1 MATAWSRRS
10 VPRSLHT
17 LEAGERARIKG
28 ILFERLRQDCRT
40 LGLEAGQDIV
50 CRVSG
55 PDWLIL
61 DVIGAGRRQPVLLQ
75 RDWARFVEV
84 E

>member
-1 MATAWSRRS
+1 MSTTWSKA

-17 LEAGERARIKG
+17 LGAGERARIRG
-28 ILFERLRQDCRT
+28 ILFERLRQDCRE
-40 LGLEAGQDIV
+40 LGLEAGQEVV
-50 CRVSG
+50 CRVAG
-55 PDWLIL
+55 PEWLIL
-61 DVIGAGRRQPVLLQ
+61 DVPGEGRRQPVLLQ